1 MKVEFLSLEI
11 DEKRQKAYL
20 HHSKNDG
27 GDGEEFDL
35 TKGDEDDWWF
45 YIESLDNDY
54 EINIH
59 CPEQGEYIAMV
70 YSCGEDGR
78 IDMRSE
84 IIVETE
90 II

>member
-1 MKVEFLSLEI
+1 MNITFYILEI
-11 DEKRQKAYL
+11 DEKRKKAYL
-20 HHSKNDG
+20 YHSKNDG

-35 TKGDEDDWWF
+35 TKADQDDWWF

-59 CPEQGEYIAMV
+59 CPEPGEWRALV
-70 YSCGEDGR
+70 YANGEDGR

-84 IIVETE
+84 VIVETE
-90 II
+90 LI

>member
-1 MKVEFLSLEI
+1 MKHQFYIVEI
-11 DEKRQKAYL
+11 DEKNKKAYL
-20 HHSKNDG
+20 YHDLNDS

-35 TKGDEDDWWF
+35 TQGDEDDWWF
-45 YIESLDNDY
+45 FIESLDNEY

-59 CPEQGEYIAMV
+59 CPEPGEWCASV
-70 YSCGEDGR
+70 YESPESGQ

-90 II
+90 LI